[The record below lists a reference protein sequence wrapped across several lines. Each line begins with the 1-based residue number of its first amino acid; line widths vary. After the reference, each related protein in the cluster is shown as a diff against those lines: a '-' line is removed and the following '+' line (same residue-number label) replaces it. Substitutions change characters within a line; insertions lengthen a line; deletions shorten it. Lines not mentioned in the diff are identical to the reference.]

1 MHQLLD
7 IANKKQAFRLERFS
21 LATFYIDHI
30 FDTVSCVSIVF
41 VMGKLLDLSPGAA
54 LTAVFFF
61 GMLPFYTH
69 HLAMYCND
77 YMTFS
82 KLSPATEGLVLTELL
97 LVVSII
103 FP

>member
-1 MHQLLD
+1 M
-7 IANKKQAFRLERFS
+7 AYGYGQAFRLERFS
-21 LATFYIDHI
+21 LATFYIDHL
-30 FDTVSCVSIVF
+30 FDAVSCVSIVF
-41 VMGKLLDLSPGAA
+41 AVGKLLDLSPGAS

-82 KLSPATEGLVLTELL
+82 RLSPTTEGTHPHTQA
-97 LVVSII
+97 SSSQNYSCW
-103 FP
+103 